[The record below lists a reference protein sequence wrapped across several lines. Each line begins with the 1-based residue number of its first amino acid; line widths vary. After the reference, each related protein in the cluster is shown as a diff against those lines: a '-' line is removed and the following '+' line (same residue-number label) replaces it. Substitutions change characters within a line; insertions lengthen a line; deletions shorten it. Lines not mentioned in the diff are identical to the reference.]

1 MKLHKNVNNSLDR
14 LERFI
19 FTEWEFRADNTE
31 KLQEWLNKEDKTLF
45 NVDVGVLNWNDY
57 FEDLSKG
64 SRIYLNKE
72 PMKNLEKAKG
82 KDTLYVTKYIHLNR
96 L

>member
-1 MKLHKNVNNSLDR
+1 MKLHKNVNTSLDR

-19 FTEWEFRADNTE
+19 FTEWEFRADNTQ
-31 KLQEWLNKEDKTLF
+31 KLQGWLNKDDKVTY
-45 NVDVGVLNWNDY
+45 NVDISDVKWDDY

-64 SRIYLNKE
+64 SRIYLNRE

-82 KDTLYVTKYIHLNR
+82 KDTL
-96 L
+96 